1 MLFRVQLL
9 CALLLSAPLWSQQA
23 HMSFPEVQGVLK
35 KHCFA
40 CHQGKTPTGGFDITK
55 LSSEQS
61 LNAQPRLWAR
71 LGNRIRMGDMPPK
84 SAPAPQ
90 ADTRDRLLTWLD
102 HTLQTVAC
110 ADGISPGHAPIRRL
124 NRDEYSSTIR
134 DLLNIHV
141 NAAHALP
148 ADGAGGEG
156 FDNAAETL
164 FLSPVHAEKYL
175 EAAKQ
180 ALDYAFT
187 DTKARAVFLVAE
199 PGKTS
204 TSPVTAEDAAQ
215 KVFAKFLPRAFRRP
229 VLPTEPDRY
238 MALFRDAQKRGESY
252 ERSIRYALQG
262 VLLSPHFLFRHETP
276 NPEAAPRLVPD
287 HALASRLSYFLW
299 GSMPDETLFNLASA
313 GKLQQ
318 PDVLREQIAR
328 MLKDQRSREF
338 SERFVEQWLNTREL
352 GRDIKPDAKLF
363 PAYYDADIQGAMR
376 YEPILFF
383 QDILA
388 ENRPLTEL
396 IDSKFTFLT
405 NKLEKFYG
413 LPNTKIRQQPVR
425 VELQPDSHR
434 GGLLGMSAV
443 LAVSSYPQR
452 TSPVLRGKWILDA
465 MLGTPPPPPPP
476 DVPEL
481 EEDHGSA
488 TAPKT
493 MRERL
498 SQHRDKPACSG
509 CHSRIDPLGFALE
522 NYDVLGQWRTTEGG
536 KPIDSKGQLPDGAQF
551 DGADGLKKVLLEQK
565 KLFARNLTSKLLGYA
580 LGRSLTL
587 EEYCTV
593 DTIVA
598 DLDKNNYSA
607 HTLISGIVLSAP
619 FRWQAGT
626 AQNLPVLSDNLKRP
640 PEEPRREEPK

>member
-1 MLFRVQLL
+1 
-9 CALLLSAPLWSQQA
+9 
-23 HMSFPEVQGVLK
+23 MSFPEVQGVLK
-35 KHCFA
+35 KHCLA
-40 CHQGKTPTGGFDITK
+40 CHQGKAPTGGFDVTK

-71 LGNRIRMGDMPPK
+71 LGNRIRNGDMPPK
-84 SAPAPQ
+84 SAPAP
-90 ADTRDRLLTWLD
+90 APETRDRLLTWLD

-110 ADGISPGHAPIRRL
+110 ADGISPGNAPIRRL
-124 NRDEYSSTIR
+124 NRDEYSATIR

-187 DTKARAVFLVAE
+187 DTKARAVFLNAE
-199 PGKTS
+199 PGKT
-204 TSPVTAEDAAQ
+204 VTPEEAAQ
-215 KVFAKFLPRAFRRP
+215 KVLAKFLPRAFRRP
-229 VLPTEPDRY
+229 IAPSESDRY
-238 MALFRDAQKRGESY
+238 MVLFRDAQKRGESY
-252 ERSIRYALQG
+252 ERSIRYALQA
-262 VLLSPHFLFRHETP
+262 VLLSPHFLFRYEAA
-276 NPEAAPRLVPD
+276 NPEAAPRLLNG
-287 HALASRLSYFLW
+287 HSLASRLSYFLW
-299 GSMPDETLFNLASA
+299 GSMPDETLFNLATED
-313 GKLQQ
+313 KLHD
-318 PDVLREQIAR
+318 PTVLREQIAR

-338 SERFVEQWLNTREL
+338 AERFVEQWLNTREL

-363 PAYYDADIQGAMR
+363 PAYYDAEIQGAIR

-388 ENRPLTEL
+388 ENRSITEL

-413 LPNTKIRQQPVR
+413 LPNTKLRQQPVR
-425 VELQPDSHR
+425 VELPADSHR

-465 MLGTPPPPPPP
+465 LLGTPPPPPPP

-481 EEDHGSA
+481 AEDHSNSA
-488 TAPKT
+488 VPKT

-498 SQHRDKPACSG
+498 SMHRDKPACAG

-536 KPIDSKGQLPDGAQF
+536 KPVDSKGQLPDGAEF
-551 DGADGLKKVLLEQK
+551 EGVEGLKNVLLEQK
-565 KLFARNLTSKLLGYA
+565 KVFARNLTSKLLGYA
-580 LGRSLTL
+580 LGRGLTL

-593 DTIVA
+593 DAIVA

-607 HTLISGIVLSAP
+607 HTLISGIVLSVP

-626 AQNLPVLSDNLKRP
+626 AQNQPVISDNLS
-640 PEEPRREEPK
+640 RREEPK

>member
-1 MLFRVQLL
+1 MFFRVYLF
-9 CALLLSAPLWSQQA
+9 CALLLCAPLWSQQA
-23 HMSFPEVQGVLK
+23 QMSFPEVQGVLK

-40 CHQGKTPTGGFDITK
+40 CHQSKSPTGGFDVTK
-55 LSSEQS
+55 LSTEES

-71 LGNRIRMGDMPPK
+71 LGNRIRNGDMPPK
-84 SAPAPQ
+84 SAPAP
-90 ADTRDRLLTWLD
+90 ATETRDRLLTWLD

-110 ADGISPGHAPIRRL
+110 SDGISPGHAPIRRL
-124 NRDEYSSTIR
+124 NRDEYSATIR

-187 DTKARAVFLVAE
+187 DTKARAVFLNAE
-199 PGKTS
+199 PSKT
-204 TSPVTAEDAAQ
+204 VTAEEAAQ
-215 KVFAKFLPRAFRRP
+215 KVLAKFLPRAFRRP
-229 VLPTEPDRY
+229 ILPTDSDRY

-252 ERSIRYALQG
+252 ERSIRYALQA
-262 VLLSPHFLFRHETP
+262 VLLSPHFLFRYETP
-276 NPEAAPRLVPD
+276 NPEAAPKLLYD

-299 GSMPDETLFNLASA
+299 GSMPDETLFNLAA
-313 GKLQQ
+313 EGKLQE
-318 PDVLREQIAR
+318 PVVLREQIAR

-338 SERFVEQWLNTREL
+338 GERFVEQWLNTREL

-363 PAYYDADIQGAMR
+363 PAYYDAEIQGAIR

-388 ENRPLTEL
+388 ENRSITEL
-396 IDSKFTFLT
+396 IDSRFTFLT

-413 LPNTKIRQQPVR
+413 LPNTKLRQQPVR
-425 VELQPDSHR
+425 VELPADSHR

-465 MLGTPPPPPPP
+465 LLGTPPPPPPP

-481 EEDHGSA
+481 AEDHANSA
-488 TAPKT
+488 APKT

-498 SQHRDKPACSG
+498 SMHRDKPACAG

-522 NYDVLGQWRTTEGG
+522 NYDVLGQWRTEEGG
-536 KPIDSKGQLPDGAQF
+536 KPVDAKGQLPDGAQF
-551 DGADGLKKVLLEQK
+551 EGVEGLKKVLLEQK

-580 LGRSLTL
+580 LGRGLTL

-593 DTIVA
+593 DAIVA
-598 DLDKNNYSA
+598 DLEKNNYSA
-607 HTLISGIVLSAP
+607 HTLVSGIVLSVP

-626 AQNLPVLSDNLKRP
+626 TQNQPVISDNRN
-640 PEEPRREEPK
+640 RREEPK

>member
-1 MLFRVQLL
+1 MSFRIALF
-9 CALLLSAPLWSQQA
+9 CALLLSVPVWSQQPA
-23 HMSFPEVQGVLK
+23 MSFPEAQTLLK
-35 KHCFA
+35 KHCLA
-40 CHQGKTPTGGFDITK
+40 CHQSKAPTGGFDITK

-61 LNAQPRLWAR
+61 LIAQPRLWAR
-71 LGNRIRMGDMPPK
+71 LGTRIRNGDMPPK
-84 SAPAPQ
+84 SAPAPSDD
-90 ADTRDRLLTWLD
+90 ARDRLLTWLD

-124 NRDEYSSTIR
+124 NRDEYAATIR

-175 EAAKQ
+175 DAAKQ

-187 DTKARAVFLVAE
+187 DTKSRAVFLVAE
-199 PGKTS
+199 PGKT
-204 TSPVTAEDAAQ
+204 VTAEEAAQ

-262 VLLSPHFLFRHETP
+262 VLLSPHFLFRYETP
-276 NPEAAPRLVPD
+276 NSEAAPKLLGD

-299 GSMPDETLFNLASA
+299 GSMPDQTLFDLASA
-313 GKLQQ
+313 GKLQE
-318 PDVLREQIAR
+318 PDVLREQISR

-338 SERFVEQWLNTREL
+338 AERFVEQWLNTREL

-383 QDILA
+383 QDVLA
-388 ENRPLTEL
+388 ENRPITDL
-396 IDSKFTFLT
+396 IDSRFTFLT

-413 LPNTKIRQQPVR
+413 LPNTKLRQQPVR
-425 VELQPDSHR
+425 VELPADSHR

-481 EEDHGSA
+481 EEDHAGGA
-488 TAPKT
+488 APKT

-498 SQHRDKPACSG
+498 STHRDKPACSG

-536 KPIDSKGQLPDGAQF
+536 KPIDAKGQLPDGTQF
-551 DGADGLKKVLLEQK
+551 EGAAELKKLLLAK
-565 KLFARNLTSKLLGYA
+565 KHLFARNLTSKLLGYA
-580 LGRSLTL
+580 LGRGLTL

-593 DTIVA
+593 DAIVA
-598 DLDKNNYSA
+598 DLDKNNYGA
-607 HTLISGIVLSAP
+607 HTLISGIVLSVP

-626 AQNLPVLSDNLKRP
+626 TQNLPVLSDNLKRQ
-640 PEEPRREEPK
+640 EEPQPQ